1 MIDNQGK
8 EIKLKNI
15 SLALREDKDSKS
27 EYYILTYK
35 NCDEKQKFIDVN
47 NINKIVINDNEIN
60 CYK

>member
-1 MIDNQGK
+1 MVDNQGK